1 MTSLDPQ
8 AQALLD
14 AAKASGLPAVY
25 DIPVAEARV
34 RMHAAFTQQP
44 VPAIS
49 ITDMSAGEV
58 NLRCYDP
65 SPSETVPA
73 LVFFHGGGWVV
84 NDLDTHDR
92 LCALLAERA
101 CVRVFSVDIPSS
113 PESKYPGAIEVAAG
127 AYEWIFAHAD
137 ELHVDS
143 GRLYVGGDSS
153 GGTIAAVIAERGQ
166 SGRVPAVAGQILFY
180 PVTDFL
186 HPVSDSY
193 RDCGVGYSLDANFMR
208 WAFDHYLPVSW
219 DREDPELF
227 PLRSKS
233 EWKPAPTFITT
244 AQFDPLRSEGIAY
257 AGHLLA
263 RGGDVVHVHADSQM
277 HGFAM
282 QTTRISRADE
292 LVAQAALWLSSHARN
307 ASLR

>member
-1 MTSLDPQ
+1 M
-8 AQALLD
+8 
-14 AAKASGLPAVY
+14 
-25 DIPVAEARV
+25 
-34 RMHAAFTQQP
+34 
-44 VPAIS
+44 
-49 ITDMSAGEV
+49 
-58 NLRCYDP
+58 
-65 SPSETVPA
+65 
-73 LVFFHGGGWVV
+73 
-84 NDLDTHDR
+84 DTHDR
-92 LCALLAERA
+92 LCALLVERA
-101 CVRVFSVDIPSS
+101 CVRVFSVDGLPRRSI
-113 PESKYPGAIEVAAG
+113 GVIEVAAG

-233 EWKPAPTFITT
+233 EWSLPPPLSRRHI
-244 AQFDPLRSEGIAY
+244 FDPLRSEKALPMPVTHSLG
-257 AGHLLA
+257 
-263 RGGDVVHVHADSQM
+263 GGDVVHVHADSQM

-292 LVAQAALWLSSHARN
+292 LGGAGCPVALFSCS
-307 ASLR
+307 